1 MLKIKLFLFTYIYY
15 VRILKDKFLIQYY
28 FHNLIFLV
36 LKKKWIKIHIM
47 KFEFFK

>member
-36 LKKKWIKIHIM
+36 LKKNELKYIL
-47 KFEFFK
+47 FEFFK